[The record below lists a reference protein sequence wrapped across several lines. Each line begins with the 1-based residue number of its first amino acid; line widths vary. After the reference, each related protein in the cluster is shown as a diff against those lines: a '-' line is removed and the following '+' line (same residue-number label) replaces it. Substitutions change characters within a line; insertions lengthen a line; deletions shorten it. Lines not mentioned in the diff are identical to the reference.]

1 MNDRRR
7 ILVSSIFIM
16 AGVVLC
22 ATATAITILYR
33 TAFDEERANL
43 LEIATG
49 QARFMEAVA
58 RFDAV
63 HSRDAHPNGSVAA
76 TLSQI
81 ADAYEHYQGFGKTG
95 EFVIARRDGERI
107 IFLLPYRHG
116 DGSDPDP
123 VPWLSELAGPM
134 RLALSGEEG
143 TTVGLD
149 YRGEAVLAAYAPVA
163 ILDFGVVAKIDLAEV
178 RAPFVMAGAATCGVT
193 FLLVVLGTGLVL
205 RVCGPL
211 TRRLETSEARTRA
224 IVETAADGIV
234 TTDECGSIKSFNP
247 AAERMFGYPA
257 DEVIGKVLN
266 LVLTPVDGENRDDV
280 LTSCAGAC
288 CDRKS
293 STCCEAVGWRKDG
306 TSFPVDLS
314 LSEMRL
320 GKTRKFSVIMRDI
333 SERKQ
338 GAEAQGK
345 SEERLRLTLDAVSD
359 GGWDWNVPTG
369 EVHYSDPWL
378 ESLGYKRDEVPP
390 HISFWESIVH
400 PDDLPHTKEV
410 LNAHLHGRTPHYESE
425 NRLRASS
432 GEYRWNLDRGRV
444 VARDDAGKPL
454 RMVGTDTDITERKQ
468 AAEALRESE
477 RRFQLLYE
485 DAPLGYQ
492 SLDTNGM
499 MLTVNRAWLDL
510 LGYAQEE
517 VHGRWFGDFLTPS
530 SQDAFRERFPRF
542 KEKGE
547 TRGAEFEMQ
556 CKDGSTI
563 TVAIDGQ
570 VSRDEEGRFKQTHC
584 ILHDITERK
593 RAEVELA
600 STVAELQQ
608 FDRLTVGREE
618 RMIELKREVNEMAR
632 KAGLAPPYDTAL
644 VEAGGPGDV

>member
-33 TAFDEERANL
+33 TAFDEERTNL

-63 HSRDAHPNGSVAA
+63 HSRDAHPNGAVAA

-81 ADAYEHYQGFGKTG
+81 ADAKQHHQGFGKTG
-95 EFVIARRDGERI
+95 EFVIARRDGDRI
-107 IFLLPYRHG
+107 VFLFPYRHG
-116 DGSDPDP
+116 DGGDPDP
-123 VPWLSELAGPM
+123 VPWASELAGPM

-149 YRGEAVLAAYAPVA
+149 YRGEVVLAAHAPVA
-163 ILDFGVVAKIDLAEV
+163 VLDFGVVAKIDLTEV
-178 RAPFVMAGAATCGVT
+178 RAPFVTAVGASCGVT
-193 FLLVVLGTGLVL
+193 LLLVLIGTGLVL

-211 TRRLETSEARTRA
+211 TRRLEASEARTRA

-234 TTDECGSIKSFNP
+234 TMDQRGSIKSFNP

-266 LVLTPVDGENRDDV
+266 LVVTPVDGENRDDV

-288 CDRKS
+288 CDGKS

-306 TSFPVDLS
+306 TSFPIDLS
-314 LSEMRL
+314 LSEMRP
-320 GKTRKFSVIMRDI
+320 GKTCKFSIIVRDI
-333 SERKQ
+333 TERKR
-338 GAEAQGK
+338 GEEALRE
-345 SEERLRLTLDAVSD
+345 SEERLRLTLDAASD

-369 EVHYSDPWL
+369 EVHYSDRWL
-378 ESLGYKRDEVPP
+378 ESLGYKRDEVAPR
-390 HISFWESIVH
+390 ISFWESIVH
-400 PDDLPHTKEV
+400 PDDLPHAKEA
-410 LNAHLHGRTPHYESE
+410 LNAHLDGRTPHYENE
-425 NRLRASS
+425 NRLRTAS

-454 RMVGTDTDITERKQ
+454 RMVGTDTDITQRKE
-468 AAEALRESE
+468 AEAE
-477 RRFQLLYE
+477 
-485 DAPLGYQ
+485 
-492 SLDTNGM
+492 
-499 MLTVNRAWLDL
+499 LT
-510 LGYAQEE
+510 
-517 VHGRWFGDFLTPS
+517 
-530 SQDAFRERFPRF
+530 
-542 KEKGE
+542 
-547 TRGAEFEMQ
+547 
-556 CKDGSTI
+556 
-563 TVAIDGQ
+563 
-570 VSRDEEGRFKQTHC
+570 
-584 ILHDITERK
+584 
-593 RAEVELA
+593 
-600 STVAELQQ
+600 STVEELQQ

-618 RMIELKREVNEMAR
+618 RMIELKHQVNEMAR

-644 VEAGGPGDV
+644 VEAGQGGLGDA